1 MRTVELYYTVD
12 GPAEAPPLVL
22 GASLGTDTTL
32 WCPQLP
38 SLAGRLRVIRY
49 DHRGHGRSPVP
60 AGPYRIDQLGA
71 DLLALLDRL
80 GLARVHL
87 GGLSLG
93 GMVGMWLAA
102 HAPHRVDRLVLL
114 CTAARL
120 GPAQAWAER
129 AAMVRA
135 HGMAAIADAGLAR
148 WFTPGFAE
156 RHPRTVARWREVL
169 LGTPAEGYAACCEA
183 IQVMDLLPV
192 LPRIQ
197 APTLVIA
204 AREDPA
210 TPPEHAE
217 RIAAAI
223 PGARLELLA
232 DAAHLANLAQP
243 ERVSR
248 LVLKFLEACERN
260 QA

>member
-12 GPAEAPPLVL
+12 GPAEAPALVL

-32 WCPQLP
+32 WQPQVP
-38 SLAGRLRVIRY
+38 GLAERFRVVRY

-60 AGPYRIDQLGA
+60 TGPYRIEELGA

-80 GLARVHL
+80 GLVRVHL

-93 GMVGMWLAA
+93 GMVGLWVAA
-102 HAPHRVDRLVLL
+102 QAPHRVDRLVLL
-114 CTAARL
+114 CTSAHL
-120 GPAQAWAER
+120 GPAEAWAER
-129 AAMVRA
+129 AAAVRA
-135 HGMAAIADAGLAR
+135 GGIAAVADPALAR
-148 WFTPGFAE
+148 WFPPGFADLD
-156 RHPRTVARWREVL
+156 PPTVARCREVL
-169 LGTPAEGYAACCEA
+169 LATPAEGYAACCDA
-183 IQVMDLLPV
+183 IRTMDLRPV

-223 PGARLELLA
+223 PDARLEFLT

-243 ERVSR
+243 ERVTR
-248 LVLKFLEACERN
+248 LLVEFLESPT
-260 QA
+260 